1 MEEGGGGGEGE
12 GEVWGREGGVLKA
25 GGLTSWSW
33 VVEGDL
39 VGERGFL
46 GEGSARCGGCL
57 QGVLVVCFCGSVF
70 GRWDLLLG

>member
-1 MEEGGGGGEGE
+1 MAFCVGTGAAMEEGGS
-12 GEVWGREGGVLKA
+12 EVRGRGGGVLEA

-46 GEGSARCGGCL
+46 GEGSARCGGRRSGSFL
-57 QGVLVVCFCGSVF
+57 AGSVV
-70 GRWDLLLG
+70 